1 MRLSYLFVYFL
12 LFGAKIEIDTYLTKF
27 AIRRKFRRYF
37 LVSFKL
43 VLQKLHEIEVGK
55 INAELCMF

>member
-12 LFGAKIEIDTYLTKF
+12 LFGAKKEIDTYLTKF

-37 LVSFKL
+37 LVNFNL